1 MPNMEAITV
10 ARIFVNE
17 FICRFGVP
25 EQLHTDQG
33 RNFESAL
40 LKEICKLLG
49 ITKTRTTPYHPQSN
63 GMIERFNGTI
73 LNMLSMVVL
82 DDEHNWDLHLPTL
95 MMAYRTS
102 RHETTGAT
110 PFSLVY
116 GREAKLPEDILFNL
130 PSVEVTNSHGYAEAL
145 KEHIQHAYQRVRD
158 HSAVEQKKQK
168 VNYDRFTQGNSFP
181 NGSLVW
187 LHCPAVPRGKSFI
200 ALDKAHSK
208 LLRKL
213 GMWYTASNM
222 CKTRENELLYM
233 PTDSR
238 DTTVRKTMNTLK
250 RTGSF
255 CRVWKSKSIKLF
267 LLYKLPSRT

>member
-1 MPNMEAITV
+1 MQRVAMDILGPLPETDRGNKYILVIGDYFTKWKEAHAMPNMEAITV

-17 FICRFGVP
+17 FICRFGAP

-49 ITKTRTTPYHPQSN
+49 ITKTRTTPYHPQSD
-63 GMIERFNGTI
+63 GMIERFNRTI
-73 LNMLSMVVL
+73 LNMLSTVVL

-130 PSVEVTNSHGYAEAL
+130 PSVEVTNSHGY
-145 KEHIQHAYQRVRD
+145 K
-158 HSAVEQKKQK
+158 
-168 VNYDRFTQGNSFP
+168 
-181 NGSLVW
+181 
-187 LHCPAVPRGKSFI
+187 
-200 ALDKAHSK
+200 
-208 LLRKL
+208 
-213 GMWYTASNM
+213 
-222 CKTRENELLYM
+222 
-233 PTDSR
+233 
-238 DTTVRKTMNTLK
+238 
-250 RTGSF
+250 
-255 CRVWKSKSIKLF
+255 
-267 LLYKLPSRT
+267 